1 MRIEIDVQD
10 GSGDPMTH
18 LVLEP
23 EVVLGSGAD
32 ATIRVRSERLAP
44 RHLLLVPRGRR
55 GCWVSSNPRA
65 LDPTIVG
72 SQTLGNGLVPWGT
85 ELRIGETCVR
95 LRRTFGHAPIVAIG
109 ALLAVFALVAVVLEA
124 QKDSGSAPLTGRPSP
139 PSRSLALESSSVCPG
154 PGEALAVA
162 QRQEREALLRHERI
176 PYAPDQALL
185 ALRGFRTAS
194 NCYRSANESAEA
206 ARLEATASELVATIE
221 TTVATTRLRLRDAL
235 AANHW
240 ADVTKQARLLLALT
254 PDQGEDDYVEW
265 LRYLVRNAPS
275 RQKTHR

>member
-162 QRQEREALLRHERI
+162 QRQEREALLRHEQIPTHRI
-176 PYAPDQALL
+176 KLCWLSGASA
-185 ALRGFRTAS
+185 RRRTATGLPTRARRLPDS
-194 NCYRSANESAEA
+194 KRRRASSSPRLKRPWQPRDSAFATRSQQITGPTS
-206 ARLEATASELVATIE
+206 
-221 TTVATTRLRLRDAL
+221 
-235 AANHW
+235 
-240 ADVTKQARLLLALT
+240 
-254 PDQGEDDYVEW
+254 
-265 LRYLVRNAPS
+265 PS
-275 RQKTHR
+275 RLGSCSH